1 MSIYFFV
8 YKLLSSKLSA
18 MNEISET
25 AYIVSPLETLGFIAD
40 IIKQGKSGIYLRFG
54 DGDVYLSLGKDDAY
68 QSNKAM
74 LRKEMNEC
82 FSLKGRGILK
92 SLSIHS
98 DRYGREK
105 EMYPGN
111 HLTSDEAATGLLKHV
126 YPFFVG
132 YRIFSPIALHY
143 TASYHP
149 AIANDFLKLLK
160 NEAVLFIGNENTPAG
175 TVRKLFGEVRH
186 VKTPA
191 KNSYDKI
198 DVIEK
203 ETEDILNAEQ
213 KFGVVIISM
222 GCSGRILLKRLHKKG
237 YNIFFFDF
245 GSLLDGICGNK
256 TRAWLE
262 LSDINYDVLLKD
274 L

>member
-1 MSIYFFV
+1 
-8 YKLLSSKLSA
+8 
-18 MNEISET
+18 MNLISET
-25 AYIVSPLETLGFIAD
+25 AYIISPAETLRVIEDF
-40 IIKQGKSGIYLRFG
+40 IKQKRRGGYLRFG
-54 DGDVYLSLGKDDAY
+54 DGDVFLSLGKDDAY
-68 QSNKAM
+68 QSGKTM

-82 FSLKGRGILK
+82 FSLKGQGILK

-98 DRYGREK
+98 DKYGREK

-111 HLTSDEAATGLLKHV
+111 HLSSDKAATELLKHV

-149 AIANDFLKLLK
+149 AMANDFLKLIK
-160 NEAVLFIGNENTPAG
+160 KEAVLFIGNENTPAG
-175 TVRKLFGEVRH
+175 IVRKLFGDVRH

-203 ETEDILNAEQ
+203 EAEYILNVEQ

-222 GCSGRILLKRLHKKG
+222 GCSGRILLTRLYKKG

-245 GSLLDGICGNK
+245 GSLLDGICGNR

-262 LSDINYDVLLKD
+262 LTDINYDVLLKD

>member
-1 MSIYFFV
+1 
-8 YKLLSSKLSA
+8 
-18 MNEISET
+18 MNLISET
-25 AYIVSPLETLGFIAD
+25 AYIVSPAGTLSVIEEF
-40 IIKQGKSGIYLRFG
+40 IKQKRPGVYLRFG
-54 DGDVYLSLGKDDAY
+54 DGDVFLSLGKDDAY
-68 QSNKAM
+68 QSSKAS
-74 LRKEMNEC
+74 LRKEMKEC
-82 FSLKGRGILK
+82 FALKGPGVIK

-98 DRYGREK
+98 ALYGCEK

-111 HLTSDEAATGLLKHV
+111 HLSSDKAATELLTHV

-132 YRIFSPIALHY
+132 YPVFSPVALHY

-149 AIANDFLKLLK
+149 RAANDFLKLLK
-160 NEAVLFIGNENTPAG
+160 QEAVLFIGNENIPG
-175 TVRKLFGEVRH
+175 DIVRKLFGEVRH

-203 ETEDILNAEQ
+203 EAEYILNEGQ

-222 GCSGRILLKRLHKKG
+222 GCSGRVLLKRLHTRR
-237 YNIFFFDF
+237 YNIFYFDF

-262 LSDINYDVLLKD
+262 LTNIDYGVLLKD